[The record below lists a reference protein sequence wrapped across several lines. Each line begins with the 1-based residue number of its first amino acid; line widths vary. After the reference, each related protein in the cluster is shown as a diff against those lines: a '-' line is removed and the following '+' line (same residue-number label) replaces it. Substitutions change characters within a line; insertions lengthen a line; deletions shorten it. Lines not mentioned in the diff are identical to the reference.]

1 MSKLEV
7 AADAASG
14 TSPDPRKARGS
25 AGLRES
31 RESRDPRSLD
41 EGLFSRAKKRSERES
56 PAKKAPA
63 AESPFERSTARR
75 ETGLAGTSARSGS
88 QRATGLTRSSQI
100 PEWPQ
105 AHSPQARS
113 TAGRK
118 GREYAKLYNRD
129 AAKISGTLAERKSEA
144 PRSGGRRKPGS
155 NAKLLIAL
163 VLLVALGTGLY
174 IALPEVTL
182 IKTVSVNGMNN
193 TRESEILQA
202 LALEEGASLVDVDIP
217 AMEARIGTNPKI
229 AEVHIRRSLPD
240 SLVVNLVERVGV
252 ACLLVNEELGTRSI
266 AVDAQGVAFA
276 YMDNLTAQGKLPV
289 LSGIRFERFVPGQ
302 RLPEF
307 LTPLLK
313 DIEALS
319 GEKPSLL
326 DAFSE
331 LKIVRVSDS
340 EAELLLFPAGKT
352 VPVRMPARL
361 SRASLGSVLLV
372 LDILSSRQDA
382 GSVQEIDFRTGT
394 IVYRTKEAHSG

>member
-1 MSKLEV
+1 MSKFEV
-7 AADAASG
+7 AAGADL
-14 TSPDPRKARGS
+14 RKAR
-25 AGLRES
+25 R
-31 RESRDPRSLD
+31 LD
-41 EGLFSRAKKRSERES
+41 EGLFSKANNRGERKENKERKERES
-56 PAKKAPA
+56 VPRNEAPSA
-63 AESPFERSTARR
+63 ASPLERSTARR
-75 ETGLAGTSARSGS
+75 ETGLAGTAARTGT
-88 QRATGLTRSSQI
+88 QRGAGAKRNVQP

-105 AHSPQARS
+105 AHRP
-113 TAGRK
+113 AGK
-118 GREYAKLYNRD
+118 KPGEYAKLYTRD
-129 AAKISGTLAERKSEA
+129 AAKISGTLAERKKEETRA
-144 PRSGGRRKPGS
+144 GGTRKLGS
-155 NAKLLIAL
+155 NAKLLAAL

-182 IKTVSVNGMNN
+182 ITTVSVNGMNN

-229 AEVHIRRSLPD
+229 AEVSIRRSLPD
-240 SLVVNLVERVGV
+240 SLVVDLVERVGV

-302 RLPEF
+302 RLPGF

-319 GEKPSLL
+319 SEKPSLL

-331 LKIVRVSDS
+331 LKIVRISDS

-352 VPVRMPARL
+352 VPIRMPARL

-382 GSVQEIDFRTGT
+382 ASVQEIDFRTGT